1 MTALCKQHWLVHA
14 HVHFVFPINLK
25 SINDTL
31 IQDYCSFYSMNHNWN
46 FEKFLILKS
55 LGNVSQAYCEGG
67 RGVRHNVRGRS
78 GGDGWGVQQQVR
90 GGHTMHSGKVICA
103 FMHSCTLIKDWYIMP
118 WKFGILS
125 RIQLEFREKEIFS
138 YFLEGGGFPPSGKIP
153 TFFNELPLAP
163 ISCFTWFSSVCF
175 CMIQWVWE
183 PSDPGQ

>member
-14 HVHFVFPINLK
+14 HAHFVFSINLK

-31 IQDYCSFYSMNHNWN
+31 IQSQDCSFYSMNHKSN

-67 RGVRHNVRGRS
+67 RGVRHNVRGCS

-103 FMHSCTLIKDWYIMP
+103 FMHSELYFDKRLIHNALKVWNPKQDSVGIQIVPTNRYSH
-118 WKFGILS
+118 FGGLT
-125 RIQLEFREKEIFS
+125 
-138 YFLEGGGFPPSGKIP
+138 SGKCIHN
-153 TFFNELPLAP
+153 TN
-163 ISCFTWFSSVCF
+163 
-175 CMIQWVWE
+175 
-183 PSDPGQ
+183 

>member
-31 IQDYCSFYSMNHNWN
+31 IQSQDYCSFYSMNHNWN

-125 RIQLEFREKEIFS
+125 RIQLEFREKGIFPT
-138 YFLEGGGFPPSGKIP
+138 FWGGGGAFLRVGKFQLFLMNFP
-153 TFFNELPLAP
+153 
-163 ISCFTWFSSVCF
+163 
-175 CMIQWVWE
+175 
-183 PSDPGQ
+183 